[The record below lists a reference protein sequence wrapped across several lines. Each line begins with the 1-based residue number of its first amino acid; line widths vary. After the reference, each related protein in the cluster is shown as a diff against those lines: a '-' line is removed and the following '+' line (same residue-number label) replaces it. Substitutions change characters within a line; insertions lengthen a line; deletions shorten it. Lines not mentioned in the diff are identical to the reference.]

1 MHSIRFVKSKITSTY
16 LYFLCVIAGQSHPID
31 FSSLGDLGPMDN
43 FEVEDNELDQYLH
56 SNSHTA
62 GGRGSGLPPP
72 PPYIPSNPTS
82 SPSVAAAQAWASA
95 YKMSST
101 ASGQLQRMAQS
112 GEPQPGGGVSGDGTP
127 GSPTGNTA
135 AGGGGDMGVHHHT
148 RHPHTGA
155 TPTAIHHTNIPNN
168 ESYQRQQQQDSEDNS
183 PHSIKMEQ
191 SGLSSHFTRD
201 KYAFEMQGNTSRFP
215 FASLSAEG
223 SDMDYGSSSEAAG
236 QYYAQSS
243 AMYSATSP
251 VSPYQCMAS
260 GIRSLYQTPGSATPQ
275 VAVSPINAA
284 TQWDRFARP

>member
-1 MHSIRFVKSKITSTY
+1 MQHAYTDDFPI
-16 LYFLCVIAGQSHPID
+16 LLIAGQAHPID
-31 FSSLGDLGPMDN
+31 FSSLGDLGAMDN

-56 SNSHTA
+56 SNSA

-95 YKMSST
+95 YKMSPT
-101 ASGQLQRMAQS
+101 AADQLQRMAQS
-112 GEPQPGGGVSGDGTP
+112 GGPSGTP
-127 GSPTGNTA
+127 GGSGKTPESPTGSNT
-135 AGGGGDMGVHHHT
+135 GGEADIGGAHHHI
-148 RHPHTGA
+148 RHPHTGTA
-155 TPTAIHHTNIPNN
+155 PTNTHHTNISNS
-168 ESYQRQQQQDSEDNS
+168 ESYQQQQQQDNEDNS

-191 SGLSSHFTRD
+191 AGFSAHFARD
-201 KYAFEMQGNTSRFP
+201 KYAFEMQANASRFP
-215 FASLSAEG
+215 FASLSAEAAE
-223 SDMDYGSSSEAAG
+223 MDYGPNSEAAG

-284 TQWDRFARP
+284 TQWDRFTRP